1 MNLLRLLALACL
13 WPTAVAAA
21 EQLAWKFGI
30 EDRPAGSVLRLAM
43 DEAVVASLHRD
54 DGRDWHI
61 VDARGSMVAALRLPD
76 HALVET
82 VSKSQSLAFEQ
93 RLIEA
98 DTGMSLPLVL
108 ELSHDQARLSM
119 QAPRRSLPDDRL
131 KLVFQALIA
140 SPGATSA
147 GPLDSSQLRFSLR
160 ANHDLQLECYLGN
173 ARDPAAGTT
182 RVHLYRQGDQRP
194 RLYQARHSVVSL
206 PEVWDLACYGSAT
219 PSGLNLEKVS
229 FEQRQRIEHRQS
241 STVRPDQVWFEQ
253 DEGEIRFDLP
263 GPLPIQAIQL
273 ASATPGIL
281 SQVRI
286 QSRAQSEHGW
296 RDRGQLTLSTL
307 DLENAPAAGVSLGS
321 IVRDRHW
328 RLLARPG
335 LSDLPEIKLDMVV
348 EEIVFIAQGEGP
360 WRLETGSRQPMP
372 QTLGDALLGELI
384 ERRGQPWTWP
394 RLSAGPREVHGGT
407 DMLVEPPQ
415 PIPWQRYLLWA
426 LLVLGA
432 LIVSGLAWK
441 LLRT

>member
-1 MNLLRLLALACL
+1 MLALALACL
-13 WPTAVAAA
+13 WPAAVAAA
-21 EQLAWKFGI
+21 PQLAWKFGI

-54 DGRDWHI
+54 DGRDWQI
-61 VDARGSMVAALRLPD
+61 VDARGSVVAAVRLPEN
-76 HALVET
+76 ALVET
-82 VSKSQSLAFEQ
+82 VSKSQTLTFEQ
-93 RLIEA
+93 SLIEA
-98 DTGMSLPLVL
+98 DAGVSLPLVL
-108 ELSHDQARLSM
+108 ELSHDQTRLSM
-119 QAPRRSLPDDRL
+119 QAPRRPLPDDRL

-140 SPGATSA
+140 SPGANGA
-147 GPLDSSQLRFSLR
+147 EPLDSSQLRFSLR

-173 ARDPAAGTT
+173 ARDPAAGTA
-182 RVHLYRQGDQRP
+182 RVHLHRQGDQRP

-206 PEVWDLACYGSAT
+206 PEVWDLACYGRDT
-219 PSGLNLEKVS
+219 PSGLNLERVS
-229 FEQRQRIEHRQS
+229 FEQRQRIEHRQN

-273 ASATPGIL
+273 ASTAPGVL

-286 QSRAQSEHGW
+286 QSRAQPEHAW
-296 RDRGQLTLSTL
+296 RDRAQMTLSTL
-307 DLENAPAAGVSLGS
+307 DMESAPAAGFSLGS

-328 RLLARPG
+328 RLLASPG
-335 LSDLPEIKLDMVV
+335 LSDLPEIKLDMIV
-348 EEIVFIAQGEGP
+348 EEIVFLAQGEGP
-360 WRLETGSRQPMP
+360 WRLETGSRRPMR
-372 QTLGDALLGELI
+372 QTLSDDLLGELI
-384 ERRGQPWTWP
+384 ERRGQPWSWP
-394 RLSAGPREVHGGT
+394 RLSAGPREVHGGS

-441 LLRT
+441 LLRA